1 MKSRIVSISIL
12 AFLLTMLAS
21 SFTQVGSSYYGTV
34 TETSMPPS
42 IAWNMKVGDEFSYIF
57 NSSAII
63 AADPSIWPAID
74 NYMIAN
80 LGYPSTFSSQSIA
93 TRALNALPKNLGV
106 KFTITAIT
114 GKFIQDKWN
123 NGNISYYATYNR
135 DSINV
140 SLEIRQTLDGEWEKP
155 NTYFADVVEQFFR
168 IEYELA
174 NYTTNPNY
182 ESYIAQMRTM
192 ILGQDFSNFEMSRWN
207 SNLQTNYTYR
217 YYDYGSDIVNMFDNS
232 NIDYH
237 NPADKPFTF
246 ASQYGPLSYLTLPND
261 YNVLGLYNYLIES
274 YQYNFNYEKAKGY
287 STGPY
292 ATEDFEE
299 TLQNMG
305 CSITKVLPKAISFTQ
320 DLSKINSSQIWA
332 PWIFGN
338 LSMMGINSPFNT
350 LHLGIEY
357 ENQTGMLNAL
367 GAYFDGNCLLNLTQ
381 YGIPSVL
388 NKPVSVNASMTL
400 TRLGATPITKEN
412 IMNGEIG
419 EDRNGSLFGLP
430 GYDLF
435 LVGLA
440 GFITVVTTI
449 IKYKRRNL

>member
-1 MKSRIVSISIL
+1 MSLDI
-12 AFLLTMLAS
+12 
-21 SFTQVGSSYYGTV
+21 
-34 TETSMPPS
+34 E
-42 IAWNMKVGDEFSYIF
+42 
-57 NSSAII
+57 
-63 AADPSIWPAID
+63 
-74 NYMIAN
+74 
-80 LGYPSTFSSQSIA
+80 
-93 TRALNALPKNLGV
+93 
-106 KFTITAIT
+106 
-114 GKFIQDKWN
+114 
-123 NGNISYYATYNR
+123 
-135 DSINV
+135 
-140 SLEIRQTLDGEWEKP
+140 SLEIRTTLDGEWVKP
-155 NTYFADVVEQFFR
+155 NTYFADLVEEFIR
-168 IEYELA
+168 IEYEIA
-174 NYTTNPNY
+174 NLTTNPNY
-182 ESYIAQMRTM
+182 ESQIAQIRTQ
-192 ILGQDFSNFEMSRWN
+192 ILANDFSNFEMSRWT

-232 NIDYH
+232 NPDYN

-246 ASQYGPLSYLTLPND
+246 ASQYGPSSYLALPND
-261 YNVLGLYNYLIES
+261 YNILSLYNYLTES
-274 YQYNFNYEKAKGY
+274 YQYNFNYNKANGY
-287 STGPY
+287 SSAPF
-292 ATEDFEE
+292 ATEDIEE

-320 DLSKINSSQIWA
+320 DLSKINASQVWS
-332 PWIFGN
+332 PWLFGN
-338 LSMMGINSPFNT
+338 LSMMGINGPFNT

-388 NKPVSVNASMTL
+388 NKPVSVNASMTF

-412 IMNGEIG
+412 IKNGEIG

-449 IKYKRRNL
+449 LKYKRRNL